1 MRLLSGATAA
11 AITLSLA
18 GCSGMTIQS
27 DYNPQADF
35 SRYSTYAW
43 LPAPQTGDPRVDNAI
58 LEGRIKTA
66 VDRTLAEKGYRQ
78 VAADQATFWV
88 GYHLSVQG
96 QMDVTTVNS
105 YYGYGWG
112 PWYYGPGYSQN
123 TQVRYYDQGTLLIDI
138 VDAQARELVWR
149 GSAEAEVRTDMTQ
162 EQRQQRVNEAVS
174 RILQRF
180 PPTF

>member
-1 MRLLSGATAA
+1 MKPLSWAA
-11 AITLSLA
+11 AAAVTVSLA
-18 GCSGMTIQS
+18 GCSGMSIRS

-66 VDRTLAEKGYRQ
+66 VDQTLAERGYGQ

-88 GYHLSVQG
+88 GYHLSIEG
-96 QMDVTTVNS
+96 QMDVTSVNS

-112 PWYYGPGYSQN
+112 PWYYGPSYQD

-138 VDAQARELVWR
+138 VDAQVKELVWR
-149 GSAEAEVRTDMTQ
+149 GTAEAEVQREMNP
-162 EQRQQRVNEAVS
+162 EKRQQRVNEAVGK
-174 RILQRF
+174 ILDRF
-180 PPTF
+180 PPS